1 MKFIFDFDDVLFH
14 TNDINKFRGNIYS
27 KLKRVGILPDSIKEY
42 IEKERESK
50 LAEIRKFDVIIL
62 GEVWDLL
69 DTVDEK
75 SKDKILYNIDKA
87 KYVNDPE
94 LFKKLDD
101 LIWEFRTKYKKTY
114 YRLFSFWDKT
124 DKTETLVVATH
135 GIIKKTDK
143 IPKIEIEKAKA
154 IMKQY
159 FEQKTKK

>member
-1 MKFIFDFDDVLFH
+1 MK
-14 TNDINKFRGNIYS
+14 
-27 KLKRVGILPDSIKEY
+27 
-42 IEKERESK
+42 
-50 LAEIRKFDVIIL
+50 RKFEVILL

-69 DTVDEK
+69 DSIDEK

-87 KYVNDPE
+87 IYVNNPE
-94 LFKKLDD
+94 LFKKLDE

-143 IPKIEIEKAKA
+143 IPKAEIEKARA

-159 FEQKTKK
+159 FEQKVKK

>member
-1 MKFIFDFDDVLFH
+1 MRQKFNV
-14 TNDINKFRGNIYS
+14 
-27 KLKRVGILPDSIKEY
+27 IL
-42 IEKERESK
+42 
-50 LAEIRKFDVIIL
+50 L

-69 DTVDEK
+69 DSLDEK
-75 SKDKILYNIDKA
+75 SKEKIFYNIDKA

-94 LFKKLDD
+94 LFKKLDE

-114 YRLFSFWDKT
+114 FRLLSFWDKT

-143 IPKIEIEKAKA
+143 IPKAEIEKAKA

-159 FEQKTKK
+159 FEQKLKK